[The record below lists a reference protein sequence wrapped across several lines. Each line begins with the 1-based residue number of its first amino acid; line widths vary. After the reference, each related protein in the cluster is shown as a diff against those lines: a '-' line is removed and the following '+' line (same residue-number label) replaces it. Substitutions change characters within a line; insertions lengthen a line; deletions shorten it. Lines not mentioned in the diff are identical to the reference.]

1 MDQENSCDVVVLFEL
16 LIALRKP
23 LVLHNGLVDLVFL
36 YQAFYA
42 ELPAS
47 LSTFTADL
55 SEIFTGGIYD
65 TKTIAVFE
73 EHEHATYLEYIFR
86 KR

>member
-1 MDQENSCDVVVLFEL
+1 
-16 LIALRKP
+16 
-23 LVLHNGLVDLVFL
+23 VLHNGIVDLVFF

-42 ELPAS
+42 ELPSS
-47 LSTFTADL
+47 LATFTADL

-65 TKTIAVFE
+65 TKAIAVFE
-73 EHEHATYLEYIFR
+73 EHERATYLEYIFR

>member
-1 MDQENSCDVVVLFEL
+1 
-16 LIALRKP
+16 
-23 LVLHNGLVDLVFL
+23 VLHNGIVYLVFF

-42 ELPAS
+42 ELPSS
-47 LSTFTADL
+47 LLLATFAAYL

-65 TKTIAVFE
+65 TKAIAAFD

>member
-1 MDQENSCDVVVLFEL
+1 M
-16 LIALRKP
+16 
-23 LVLHNGLVDLVFL
+23 LHNGLVDLVFF

-42 ELPAS
+42 ELPTS
-47 LSTFTADL
+47 LPTFTADL

-73 EHEHATYLEYIFR
+73 EHEHATYLEYVFR